1 MKIVVGLGNPGKQ
14 YAHTPHNAGFD
25 VVDVLAAEYGV
36 KFRGSLRLKAHTGEI
51 QIGETRVLLVKPD
64 TFMNASGE
72 AVAAILRR
80 SPAVAED
87 VLVVL
92 DDADLP
98 LGRLR
103 IRVAG
108 SSGGHR
114 GLASIT
120 ASLGSE
126 AVARI
131 RVGVGRGA
139 TGERDL
145 VNHVLSKPAP
155 GDRELLVRAVEV
167 AARAVVGCVRDG
179 VPAAMNEFNG
189 LKIED

>member
-1 MKIVVGLGNPGKQ
+1 VAEAGDGAQVQVVGARP
-14 YAHTPHNAGFD
+14 AF
-25 VVDVLAAEYGV
+25 
-36 KFRGSLRLKAHTGEI
+36 
-51 QIGETRVLLVKPD
+51 
-64 TFMNASGE
+64 SGE

-120 ASLGSE
+120 ASLRWFRRS
-126 AVARI
+126 
-131 RVGVGRGA
+131 
-139 TGERDL
+139 
-145 VNHVLSKPAP
+145 
-155 GDRELLVRAVEV
+155 DRPR
-167 AARAVVGCVRDG
+167 
-179 VPAAMNEFNG
+179 
-189 LKIED
+189 